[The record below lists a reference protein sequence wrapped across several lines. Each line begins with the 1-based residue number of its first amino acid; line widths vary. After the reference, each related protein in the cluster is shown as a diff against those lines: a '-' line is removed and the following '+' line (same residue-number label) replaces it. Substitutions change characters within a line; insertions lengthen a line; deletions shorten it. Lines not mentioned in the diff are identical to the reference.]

1 MEEKINS
8 KTIRS
13 NSEDIPKQMKH
24 SNTMNYNLSQKYN
37 SLFQKSKNNIN
48 NEIIKENT
56 KHLFFA
62 RKINIKDDK
71 NIFYKKGIKEIF
83 NNKNI
88 YFSNRYYNHTIKI
101 GNSEKK
107 FLTHEPKLNT
117 DKKMLFKRKPYNLL
131 IRKLSLSPNQNKSL
145 LSNLI
150 LKNKT
155 IDDLDSKLNKL
166 DYKRPSVFLAN
177 KEYITD
183 GELKIL
189 FEKLKENEK
198 SINNKSRNNR
208 NFFRNNIN
216 IYPNKSEINEINN
229 RLYLQEKILNE
240 FKNNKKKNDYIIE
253 KIKHI
258 TKKKNEDLLINKIEN
273 YRYNLQKIN
282 KSQRIKN
289 NENYYKTIKWLSSLR
304 KYDNNDNNNN
314 IIIKNDN
321 EKNKE
326 DILENYINKYQY
338 SFGNSSNLYSDLESS
353 ISPLYALILPQNL
366 KCKEIIKNTHIY
378 KSDSLPNIVGKNL
391 LDYEIEL
398 SKSLE
403 GKKKILVKNNSK
415 DEEIKPL
422 ILAKSNR
429 LKNYQIPKAITNT
442 INLHFN
448 K

>member
-1 MEEKINS
+1 
-8 KTIRS
+8 
-13 NSEDIPKQMKH
+13 
-24 SNTMNYNLSQKYN
+24 
-37 SLFQKSKNNIN
+37 
-48 NEIIKENT
+48 
-56 KHLFFA
+56 
-62 RKINIKDDK
+62 
-71 NIFYKKGIKEIF
+71 
-83 NNKNI
+83 
-88 YFSNRYYNHTIKI
+88 
-101 GNSEKK
+101 
-107 FLTHEPKLNT
+107 
-117 DKKMLFKRKPYNLL
+117 MLFKRKPYNLL

-240 FKNNKKKNDYIIE
+240 FKNNIKKNDYIIE

-258 TKKKNEDLLINKIEN
+258 TKKKNQDLLINKIEN

-338 SFGNSSNLYSDLESS
+338 SFGNSSNLYSDLESN

-378 KSDSLPNIVGKNL
+378 KSDSLPNIIGKNL

-403 GKKKILVKNNSK
+403 GKKKILVKNNNK

-422 ILAKSNR
+422 IFAKSNR

>member
-1 MEEKINS
+1 MEEKINT

-37 SLFQKSKNNIN
+37 SLFQKDKNNIN

-71 NIFYKKGIKEIF
+71 NNLYKKGIKEIF

-107 FLTHEPKLNT
+107 FLTHEPKLST

-155 IDDLDSKLNKL
+155 IDDPDSKLNKL
-166 DYKRPSVFLAN
+166 DYKRPSLFLAN

-240 FKNNKKKNDYIIE
+240 FKINKKKNDYIIE
-253 KIKHI
+253 K
-258 TKKKNEDLLINKIEN
+258 
-273 YRYNLQKIN
+273 
-282 KSQRIKN
+282 
-289 NENYYKTIKWLSSLR
+289 R
-304 KYDNNDNNNN
+304 K
-314 IIIKNDN
+314 
-321 EKNKE
+321 
-326 DILENYINKYQY
+326 L
-338 SFGNSSNLYSDLESS
+338 
-353 ISPLYALILPQNL
+353 
-366 KCKEIIKNTHIY
+366 
-378 KSDSLPNIVGKNL
+378 
-391 LDYEIEL
+391 
-398 SKSLE
+398 
-403 GKKKILVKNNSK
+403 
-415 DEEIKPL
+415 
-422 ILAKSNR
+422 
-429 LKNYQIPKAITNT
+429 
-442 INLHFN
+442 
-448 K
+448 